1 METPRHQYAGLQ
13 TIGPADRILV
23 RMNARNEL
31 TVFVSEHCF
40 NCRESLVIA
49 EEIKQKYP
57 DVVVNVFN
65 VDKGARPDVDIF
77 AVPTYALNGKV
88 VFLGNPTNEQLE
100 TLFGQKPTPASKS

>member
-1 METPRHQYAGLQ
+1 
-13 TIGPADRILV
+13 
-23 RMNARNEL
+23 MNRRNEL

-57 DVVVNVFN
+57 DVVVTVFN
-65 VDKGARPDVDIF
+65 IDNGARPDADIF

-88 VFLGNPTNEQLE
+88 VFLGNPTDKEIESLLGRKTRSVVN
-100 TLFGQKPTPASKS
+100 K